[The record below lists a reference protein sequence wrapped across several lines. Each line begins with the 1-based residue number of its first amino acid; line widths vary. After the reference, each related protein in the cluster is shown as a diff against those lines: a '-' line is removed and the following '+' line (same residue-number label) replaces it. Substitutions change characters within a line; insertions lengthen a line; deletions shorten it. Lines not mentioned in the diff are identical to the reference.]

1 MFKKFAQISVN
12 SRIKFFVKTNSLLL
26 QEIKQKITVFNPI
39 KENPMSSNNHEPQT
53 ETLAE
58 TENFFVWKAEE
69 PDGEVTY
76 YLQLDRAT
84 IHFFQEEWDEF
95 LDFIKTI
102 DEVAPDE
109 NGLYMM
115 EFGNIDA
122 WMDAD
127 DWAEFKK
134 LAKEL
139 ER

>member
-1 MFKKFAQISVN
+1 M
-12 SRIKFFVKTNSLLL
+12 
-26 QEIKQKITVFNPI
+26 
-39 KENPMSSNNHEPQT
+39 SNNNNELHT

-58 TENFFVWKAEE
+58 TENFFAWRAEE
-69 PDGEVTY
+69 PDDEVTY

-102 DEVAPDE
+102 DQVAPDE

-139 ER
+139 G

>member
-1 MFKKFAQISVN
+1 
-12 SRIKFFVKTNSLLL
+12 
-26 QEIKQKITVFNPI
+26 
-39 KENPMSSNNHEPQT
+39 MSSNNHEPQT

-95 LDFIKTI
+95 LDFIKTL

-127 DWAEFKK
+127 DWSEFCK

-139 ER
+139 GK